1 MQQMDIFRVAP
12 ALGKI
17 AIRDSVIAFFNCFL
31 EIHTGIIKQSGR
43 ACGMGLQLKIIF
55 SIL

>member
-1 MQQMDIFRVAP
+1 MDIFRVAP